1 MSLRETTWKDVE
13 EAMNFAINEIEKLK
27 KENNSLK
34 AALALQP
41 PLLLTNEVKDGH
53 QQMEVNCS
61 KN

>member
-27 KENNSLK
+27 KENTSLK

-53 QQMEVNCS
+53 QQMEVNSS